1 MTQETRNTMQR
12 LFDEFVNGRNLDS
25 IDELVTPDFVEHE
38 ETPGLTPGRDG
49 VKQLFAMLGEAFPDF
64 RMNVEDMIAEGDKGV
79 VRSMFTGTHKGE
91 WMGIPATGR
100 SVSVTIFDMFRV
112 SGGKIVEHWGL
123 LDSGAMMEQLG
134 VAPQV

>member
-1 MTQETRNTMQR
+1 
-12 LFDEFVNGRNLDS
+12 
-25 IDELVTPDFVEHE
+25 
-38 ETPGLTPGRDG
+38 
-49 VKQLFAMLGEAFPDF
+49 
-64 RMNVEDMIAEGDKGV
+64 
-79 VRSMFTGTHKGE
+79 MFTGTHKGE